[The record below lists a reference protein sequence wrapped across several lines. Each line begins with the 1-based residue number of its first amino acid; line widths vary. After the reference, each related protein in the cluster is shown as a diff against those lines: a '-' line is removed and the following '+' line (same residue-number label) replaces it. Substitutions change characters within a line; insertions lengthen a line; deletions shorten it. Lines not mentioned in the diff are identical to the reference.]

1 MNNINNNINNN
12 IKKIQKLI
20 TLVNIIIVSKI
31 IAIYVLTF
39 LTFYEIEQKKLRLIY
54 ASFIYL
60 ISIYLFN
67 VKWTL
72 AILYICIA
80 IACVITESLYV
91 TFCKDT
97 WVYKTPDI
105 INIPYWLLPL
115 WSIAFLLMIELIN
128 IVKKI

>member
-1 MNNINNNINNN
+1 MDNINSIN
-12 IKKIQKLI
+12 KKIKSLI
-20 TLVNIIIVSKI
+20 TLDNIITICKI
-31 IAIYVLTF
+31 IAIYILTF
-39 LTFYEIEQKKLRLIY
+39 VLFYKIDNKNLRLIY

-72 AILYICIA
+72 TILYVCIS

-97 WVYKTPDI
+97 WVYKKPDI

-128 IVKKI
+128 ILKKL

>member
-1 MNNINNNINNN
+1 MNNVNSIN
-12 IKKIQKLI
+12 KKIKSLI
-20 TLVNIIIVSKI
+20 TIDNTFIVSKI

-39 LTFYEIEQKKLRLIY
+39 LTFYEIEQNKLRLIY

-91 TFCKDT
+91 TFCKNT

-105 INIPYWLLPL
+105 INLPYWLLPL

-128 IVKKI
+128 IVNKI

>member
-1 MNNINNNINNN
+1 MNNVNSIN
-12 IKKIQKLI
+12 KKIKSLI
-20 TLVNIIIVSKI
+20 TIDNTFIVSKI

-39 LTFYEIEQKKLRLIY
+39 LTFYEIEQNKLRLIY

-97 WVYKTPDI
+97 WEYKTPDI
-105 INIPYWLLPL
+105 INIPFWLLPL

-128 IVKKI
+128 IVKNI